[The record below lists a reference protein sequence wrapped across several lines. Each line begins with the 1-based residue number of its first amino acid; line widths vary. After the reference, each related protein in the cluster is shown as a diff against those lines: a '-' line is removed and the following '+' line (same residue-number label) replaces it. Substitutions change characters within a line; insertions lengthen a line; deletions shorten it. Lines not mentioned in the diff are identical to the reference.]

1 MFIPFSELVP
11 QGEVFTVEDRP
22 HQIGELAEKFG
33 VTLRTIRFYE
43 ERGLIAPRRASARI
57 RLYDV
62 GDVARLSLIV
72 ACRRYGLSVDMIAD
86 LLALRDR
93 EGPQAFQP
101 RLAAALAER
110 LGQMSAEITEAEKL
124 RGELISWLADLGHA
138 R

>member
-1 MFIPFSELVP
+1 MYVSFNDLAP

-43 ERGLIAPRRASARI
+43 ERGLLAPRRVSART

-62 GDVARLSLIV
+62 DDVARLSLIV
-72 ACRRYGLSVDMIAD
+72 ACRRYGLSVDVIAD

-93 EGPQAFQP
+93 EGPQTFQP
-101 RLAAALAER
+101 RLVAALGER
-110 LGQMSAEITEAEKL
+110 LEQMSAEIAEAEKL
-124 RGELISWLADLGHA
+124 RGELIGWLTDLGHG